1 MSLRNSRVALV
12 VGTTTGGT
20 GTHVKALVRRLVE
33 LDATVTV
40 LGPQATNRLFGF
52 ESDGA
57 SFVPVEISSSPH
69 AADARTVMQ
78 LRPYLRSADIVH
90 AHGLRA
96 GFLASLAVG
105 RHRLPFVVTLHNAV
119 LASGLRS
126 RLFAVI
132 ERIVVRRA
140 TVVLCVS
147 SDLVRRAVSF
157 GARDVRLAPVG
168 SGRLPRAMGTKE
180 SVRAELDIPQ
190 GRPLILAVARLAHQK
205 GLDVLLAAA
214 PTWQARPDR
223 PVLVIAGDG
232 PAEDQLRA
240 QATELGLDTRF
251 LGRRSDVPD
260 LLAAADVV
268 VLASRWEG
276 SPLSAHEALQAGR
289 PLVATEVGGVP
300 DLVATPVG
308 PAAVL
313 VPSED
318 AAALGDAVGRVLDE
332 PELAKQLIARGLARA
347 DEWPDAGR
355 TVDSV
360 IALYQD
366 LSGAAV

>member
-1 MSLRNSRVALV
+1 MSVRNVRIALV

-20 GTHVKALVRRLVE
+20 GTHVKALAAQLVE
-33 LDATVTV
+33 LGAAVTV
-40 LGPQATNRLFGF
+40 LGPQSTNQLFGF
-52 ESDGA
+52 DADGA
-57 SFVPVEISSSPH
+57 SFVPVEISATPQ
-69 AADARTVMQ
+69 AADARKVTQ
-78 LRPYLRSADIVH
+78 LRPYVQEADIVH

-96 GFLASLAVG
+96 GFLSSIAIG
-105 RHRLPFVVTLHNAV
+105 RHRVPFVVTLHNAV
-119 LASGLRS
+119 LASGVRS
-126 RLFAVI
+126 RLFAIV

-157 GARDVRLAPVG
+157 GGRDVRLAPVG
-168 SGRLPRAMGTKE
+168 ASTLPPAKRTADA
-180 SVRAELDIPQ
+180 VRTELDIAH
-190 GRPLILAVARLAHQK
+190 GRPLILCVARLAHQK

-214 PTWQARPDR
+214 PMWQMRRDR
-223 PVLVIAGDG
+223 PVLAIAGDG
-232 PAEDQLRA
+232 PDEVRLRA
-240 QATELGLDTRF
+240 QAAALGLDVRF

-276 SPLSAHEALQAGR
+276 SPLSAHEALQAAR
-289 PLVATEVGGVP
+289 PLVATDVGGVP
-300 DLVATPVG
+300 DLVSTPAG

-318 AAALGDAVGRVLDE
+318 AVALGHAVVSVLDDADV
-332 PELAKQLIARGLARA
+332 AKQLIARGLSRA
-347 DEWPDAGR
+347 IEWPDAER

-360 IALYQD
+360 IALYEE
-366 LSGAAV
+366 LSQADA